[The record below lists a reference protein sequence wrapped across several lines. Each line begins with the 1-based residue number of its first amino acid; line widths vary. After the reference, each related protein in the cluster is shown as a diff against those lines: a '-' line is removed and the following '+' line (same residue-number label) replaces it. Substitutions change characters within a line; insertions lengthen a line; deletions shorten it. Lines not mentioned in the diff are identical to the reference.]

1 MYPLDIHIIPWDKN
15 TGTRTRLA
23 LTLQYKQCLVA
34 RKEGVA
40 NAKEIVNNENALL
53 SDSWSSYTN
62 DIVNLY
68 HNRALRDSI
77 AANSFKT
84 YRENFTHESQLKNVE
99 SFIKENS

>member
-1 MYPLDIHIIPWDKN
+1 M
-15 TGTRTRLA
+15 A

-40 NAKEIVNNENALL
+40 NAKEIVQNVNALL
-53 SDSWSSYTN
+53 SDSWPSYTK

-68 HNRALRDSI
+68 NNRTLRDTI

-84 YRENFTHESQLKNVE
+84 YTENFTHESQLKNVT